1 MKNKTIKKYILSLI
15 ILLIFIVSLIF
26 ILNRY
31 EYKMYTKNYNDKI
44 NLIISNIKNRYP
56 NIEESDIIE
65 IINNE
70 EDSEDILSKYGID
83 SITKNDKVNN
93 KIRIISL
100 IIIITFDSL
109 IILIFYLY
117 DKNKSKKI
125 KEITKMISKINNR
138 QFDIDIN
145 DFNEGELSILKNEI
159 SKTTIMLRQVAD
171 NSVKDKLNLK
181 DSLGDISHQLKTP
194 LTSIT
199 IMIDNIL
206 DSPDMD
212 EKTRKKFLI
221 NIKREILN
229 INFLVM
235 SLLKLSK
242 FDANVVKFNK
252 ESVYLK
258 DIIIESIKNV
268 SMIKELKNITIK
280 VSGDDDIKLL
290 CDFKWQV
297 ESITNILKNSI
308 EHTSEY
314 GTVEVNYSENK
325 LYTRILIKD
334 NGKGINSDDLPHIF
348 DRFYKGENGSDDS
361 FGIGLSLSKTIIEKE
376 GGSIT
381 VKSTPNIGTIFTI
394 KYLKKTK
401 NIEI

>member
-15 ILLIFIVSLIF
+15 ILLIFNVSLIF

-44 NLIISNIKNRYP
+44 NSIISNIKNRYP

-159 SKTTIMLRQVAD
+159 SKTTTMLRQVAD

-206 DSPDMD
+206 DNSDMD

-280 VSGDDDIKLL
+280 VSGDDNIKLL

-334 NGKGINSDDLPHIF
+334 NGKGIDSDDLPHIF

-394 KYLKKTK
+394 KYLK
-401 NIEI
+401 

>member
-15 ILLIFIVSLIF
+15 ILLIFNVSLIF

-44 NLIISNIKNRYP
+44 NSIISNIKNRYP

-93 KIRIISL
+93 KVRIISL

-206 DSPDMD
+206 DSPDMN

-280 VSGDDDIKLL
+280 VSGDDNIKLL

-334 NGKGINSDDLPHIF
+334 NGKGIDSGDLPHIF
-348 DRFYKGENGSDDS
+348 DRFYKGKNGSDDS

-394 KYLKKTK
+394 KYLK
-401 NIEI
+401 

>member
-15 ILLIFIVSLIF
+15 ILLIFNVSLIF

-44 NLIISNIKNRYP
+44 NSIISNIKNKYP

-159 SKTTIMLRQVAD
+159 SKTTTMLRQVAD

-206 DSPDMD
+206 DNPDMN

-280 VSGDDDIKLL
+280 VSGDDNIKLL

-334 NGKGINSDDLPHIF
+334 NGKGIDNDDLPHIF

-394 KYLKKTK
+394 KYLK
-401 NIEI
+401 

>member
-15 ILLIFIVSLIF
+15 ILLIFNVSLIF

-44 NLIISNIKNRYP
+44 NTIISNIKNKYP
-56 NIEESDIIE
+56 DTEESDIIE
-65 IINNE
+65 IINSE

-171 NSVKDKLNLK
+171 NSINDKLNLK

-206 DSPDMD
+206 DNPDMD
-212 EKTRKKFLI
+212 EKTRKRFLI

-258 DIIIESIKNV
+258 DIINESIKNV

-280 VSGDDDIKLL
+280 VSGDDNIKLL

-308 EHTSEY
+308 EHTKEY
-314 GTVEVNYSENK
+314 GIVEVNYSENK

-334 NGKGINSDDLPHIF
+334 NGKGIDNDDLPHIF
-348 DRFYKGENGSDDS
+348 DRFYKGKNGSNDS

-394 KYLKKTK
+394 KYLK
-401 NIEI
+401 

>member
-15 ILLIFIVSLIF
+15 ILLIFNVSLIF

-44 NLIISNIKNRYP
+44 NSIISNIKNKYP
-56 NIEESDIIE
+56 NIEESDIVE

-206 DSPDMD
+206 DNPDMN

-280 VSGDDDIKLL
+280 VSGDDNIKLL

-348 DRFYKGENGSDDS
+348 DRFYKGKNGSDDS

-394 KYLKKTK
+394 KYLK
-401 NIEI
+401 

>member
-15 ILLIFIVSLIF
+15 ILLIFNVSLIF

-44 NLIISNIKNRYP
+44 NSIISNIKNKYP

-70 EDSEDILSKYGID
+70 EDSEDILSNYGID

-93 KIRIISL
+93 KVRIISL

-159 SKTTIMLRQVAD
+159 SKTTTMLRQVAD

-206 DSPDMD
+206 DNPDMN

-280 VSGDDDIKLL
+280 VSGDDNIKLL

-334 NGKGINSDDLPHIF
+334 NGKGIDNDDLPHIF

-394 KYLKKTK
+394 KYLK
-401 NIEI
+401 

>member
-15 ILLIFIVSLIF
+15 ILLIFNVSLIF

-44 NLIISNIKNRYP
+44 NSIISNIKNKYP

-70 EDSEDILSKYGID
+70 EDSEDILSNYGID

-93 KIRIISL
+93 KVRIISL

-159 SKTTIMLRQVAD
+159 SKTTTMLRQVAD

-206 DSPDMD
+206 DNPDMN

-280 VSGDDDIKLL
+280 VSGDDNIKLL

-334 NGKGINSDDLPHIF
+334 NGKGIDSGDLPHIF

-394 KYLKKTK
+394 KYLK
-401 NIEI
+401 

>member
-15 ILLIFIVSLIF
+15 ILLIFNVSLIF

-44 NLIISNIKNRYP
+44 NSIISNIKNKYP

-70 EDSEDILSKYGID
+70 EDSEDILSNYGID

-93 KIRIISL
+93 KVRIISL

-159 SKTTIMLRQVAD
+159 SKTTTMLRQVAD

-280 VSGDDDIKLL
+280 VSGDDNIKLL

-308 EHTSEY
+308 EHTSEC

-334 NGKGINSDDLPHIF
+334 NGKGIDSDDLPHIF

-394 KYLKKTK
+394 KYLK
-401 NIEI
+401 

>member
-15 ILLIFIVSLIF
+15 ILLIFNVSLIF

-44 NLIISNIKNRYP
+44 NSIISNIKNKYP

-70 EDSEDILSKYGID
+70 EDSEDIFSNYGID

-159 SKTTIMLRQVAD
+159 SKTTTMLRQVAD

-206 DSPDMD
+206 DNPDMN

-280 VSGDDDIKLL
+280 VSGDDNIKLL

-334 NGKGINSDDLPHIF
+334 NGKGIDSDDLPHIF

-394 KYLKKTK
+394 KYLK
-401 NIEI
+401 

>member
-15 ILLIFIVSLIF
+15 ILLIFNVSLIF

-44 NLIISNIKNRYP
+44 NSIISNIKNRYP

-206 DSPDMD
+206 DNPDMN

-229 INFLVM
+229 INFLVI

-280 VSGDDDIKLL
+280 VSGDDNIKLL

-334 NGKGINSDDLPHIF
+334 NGKGIDSDDLPHIF
-348 DRFYKGENGSDDS
+348 DRFYKGKNGSDDS

-394 KYLKKTK
+394 KYLK
-401 NIEI
+401 

>member
-15 ILLIFIVSLIF
+15 ILLIFNVSLIF

-44 NLIISNIKNRYP
+44 NTIISNIKNKYP

-93 KIRIISL
+93 KLRIISL

-159 SKTTIMLRQVAD
+159 SKTTTMLRQVAD

-206 DSPDMD
+206 DNPDMN

-280 VSGDDDIKLL
+280 VSGDDNIKLL

-334 NGKGINSDDLPHIF
+334 NGKGIDSDDLPHIF

-394 KYLKKTK
+394 KYLK
-401 NIEI
+401 

>member
-15 ILLIFIVSLIF
+15 ILLIFNVSLIF

-31 EYKMYTKNYNDKI
+31 EYKMYAKNYNDKI
-44 NLIISNIKNRYP
+44 NSIISNIKNRYP

-206 DSPDMD
+206 DSPDMN

-280 VSGDDDIKLL
+280 VSGDDNIKLL

-334 NGKGINSDDLPHIF
+334 NGKGIDSGDLPHIF
-348 DRFYKGENGSDDS
+348 DRFYKGKNGSDDS

-394 KYLKKTK
+394 KYLK
-401 NIEI
+401 

>member
-15 ILLIFIVSLIF
+15 ILLIFNVSLIF

-44 NLIISNIKNRYP
+44 NSIISNIKNKYP
-56 NIEESDIIE
+56 NIEESDIVE

-159 SKTTIMLRQVAD
+159 SKTTTMLRQVAD

-206 DSPDMD
+206 DNPDMN

-280 VSGDDDIKLL
+280 VSGDDNIKLL

-334 NGKGINSDDLPHIF
+334 NGKGIDSDDLPHIF
-348 DRFYKGENGSDDS
+348 DRFYKGKNGSDDS

-394 KYLKKTK
+394 KYLK
-401 NIEI
+401 

>member
-15 ILLIFIVSLIF
+15 ILLIFNVSLIF

-31 EYKMYTKNYNDKI
+31 EYKMYAKNYNDKI
-44 NLIISNIKNRYP
+44 NSIISNIKNKYP

-93 KIRIISL
+93 KVRIISL

-181 DSLGDISHQLKTP
+181 DSLGDISHQLKTL

-206 DSPDMD
+206 DNPDMN

-280 VSGDDDIKLL
+280 VSGDDNIKLL

-348 DRFYKGENGSDDS
+348 DRFYKGKNGSDDS

-376 GGSIT
+376 GGSII

-394 KYLKKTK
+394 KYLK
-401 NIEI
+401 

>member
-15 ILLIFIVSLIF
+15 ILLIFNISLIF

-44 NLIISNIKNRYP
+44 NSIISNIKNKYP

-93 KIRIISL
+93 KVRIISL

-159 SKTTIMLRQVAD
+159 SKTTTMLRQVAD

-206 DSPDMD
+206 DNPDMD

-280 VSGDDDIKLL
+280 VSGDDNIKLL

-314 GTVEVNYSENK
+314 GIVEVNYSENK

-334 NGKGINSDDLPHIF
+334 NGKGIDSDDLPHIF

-394 KYLKKTK
+394 KYLK
-401 NIEI
+401 

>member
-15 ILLIFIVSLIF
+15 ILLIFNISLIF

-44 NLIISNIKNRYP
+44 NSIISNIKNRYP

-212 EKTRKKFLI
+212 EKIRKKFLI

-258 DIIIESIKNV
+258 DIFIESIKNV

-280 VSGDDDIKLL
+280 VSGDDNIKLL

-348 DRFYKGENGSDDS
+348 DRFYKGKNGSDDS

-394 KYLKKTK
+394 KYLK
-401 NIEI
+401 

>member
-15 ILLIFIVSLIF
+15 ILLIFNVSLIF

-44 NLIISNIKNRYP
+44 NTIISNIKNKYP
-56 NIEESDIIE
+56 DIEESDIIE
-65 IINNE
+65 IINSE

-171 NSVKDKLNLK
+171 NSINDKLNLK

-206 DSPDMD
+206 DNPDMD

-258 DIIIESIKNV
+258 DIINESIKNV

-280 VSGDDDIKLL
+280 VSGDDNIKLL

-308 EHTSEY
+308 EHTKEY
-314 GTVEVNYSENK
+314 GIVEVNYSENK

-334 NGKGINSDDLPHIF
+334 NGKGIDSDDLPHIF
-348 DRFYKGENGSDDS
+348 DRFYKGENSSDDS

-394 KYLKKTK
+394 KYLK
-401 NIEI
+401 

>member
-15 ILLIFIVSLIF
+15 ILLIFNISLIF

-44 NLIISNIKNRYP
+44 NSIISNIKNKYP

-70 EDSEDILSKYGID
+70 KDSEDILSKYGID

-280 VSGDDDIKLL
+280 VSGDDNIKLL

-394 KYLKKTK
+394 KYLK
-401 NIEI
+401 

>member
-15 ILLIFIVSLIF
+15 ILLILNVSLIF

-44 NLIISNIKNRYP
+44 NTIISNIKNKYP
-56 NIEESDIIE
+56 DIEESDIIE

-70 EDSEDILSKYGID
+70 EDSEDILSKYGIN
-83 SITKNDKVNN
+83 SITKNDKLNN
-93 KIRIISL
+93 NIKIISL

-171 NSVKDKLNLK
+171 NSINDKLNLK

-206 DSPDMD
+206 DNPDMD
-212 EKTRKKFLI
+212 EKTRKRFLI

-258 DIIIESIKNV
+258 DIINESIKNV

-280 VSGDDDIKLL
+280 VSGDDNIKLL

-308 EHTSEY
+308 EHTKEY
-314 GTVEVNYSENK
+314 GIVEVNYSENK

-334 NGKGINSDDLPHIF
+334 NGKGIDNDDLPHIF
-348 DRFYKGENGSDDS
+348 DRFYKGKNGSNDS

-394 KYLKKTK
+394 KYLK
-401 NIEI
+401 

>member
-15 ILLIFIVSLIF
+15 ILLIFNVSLIF

-31 EYKMYTKNYNDKI
+31 EYKMYAKNYNDKI
-44 NLIISNIKNRYP
+44 NSIISNIKNKYP
-56 NIEESDIIE
+56 DIEESDIIE

-70 EDSEDILSKYGID
+70 EDSDDILSKYGID

-159 SKTTIMLRQVAD
+159 SKTTTMLRQVAD

-206 DSPDMD
+206 DSPDMN

-280 VSGDDDIKLL
+280 VSGDDNIKLL

-334 NGKGINSDDLPHIF
+334 NGKGIDSGDLPHIF

-394 KYLKKTK
+394 KYLK
-401 NIEI
+401 

>member
-15 ILLIFIVSLIF
+15 ILLILNVSLIF

-44 NLIISNIKNRYP
+44 NTIITNIKNKYP
-56 NIEESDIIE
+56 DIEESDIIE
-65 IINNE
+65 IINSE
-70 EDSEDILSKYGID
+70 EDSEDILNNYGIN
-83 SITKNDKVNN
+83 SITKNDKFNN
-93 KIRIISL
+93 KITIISL

-206 DSPDMD
+206 DNPDMD

-258 DIIIESIKNV
+258 DIINESIKNV

-280 VSGDDDIKLL
+280 VSGDDNIKLL

-308 EHTSEY
+308 EHTNEY

-334 NGKGINSDDLPHIF
+334 NGKGIDSDDLPHIF
-348 DRFYKGENGSDDS
+348 DRFYKGKNGSDDS

-394 KYLKKTK
+394 KYLK
-401 NIEI
+401 

>member
-15 ILLIFIVSLIF
+15 ILLIFNVSLIF

-44 NLIISNIKNRYP
+44 NSIISNIKNRYP

-65 IINNE
+65 IINSE
-70 EDSEDILSKYGID
+70 QDSEDILSKYGID

-93 KIRIISL
+93 MIRIISL

-206 DSPDMD
+206 DNPDMN

-280 VSGDDDIKLL
+280 VSGDDNIKLL

-334 NGKGINSDDLPHIF
+334 NGKGIDSDDLPHIF

-394 KYLKKTK
+394 KYLK
-401 NIEI
+401 

>member
-15 ILLIFIVSLIF
+15 ILLIFNVSLIF

-31 EYKMYTKNYNDKI
+31 EYKMYAKNYNDKI
-44 NLIISNIKNRYP
+44 NSIISNIKNRYP

-159 SKTTIMLRQVAD
+159 SKTTTMLRQVAD

-280 VSGDDDIKLL
+280 VSGDDNIKLL

-334 NGKGINSDDLPHIF
+334 NGKGIDSDDLPHIF
-348 DRFYKGENGSDDS
+348 DRFYKGKNGSDDS

-394 KYLKKTK
+394 KYLK
-401 NIEI
+401 

>member
-15 ILLIFIVSLIF
+15 ILLIFNVSLIF

-44 NLIISNIKNRYP
+44 NSIISNIKNRYP

-206 DSPDMD
+206 DNPDMN

-280 VSGDDDIKLL
+280 VSGDDNIKLL

-394 KYLKKTK
+394 KYLK
-401 NIEI
+401 

>member
-15 ILLIFIVSLIF
+15 ILLILNISLIF

-44 NLIISNIKNRYP
+44 NTIISNIKNKYP
-56 NIEESDIIE
+56 DIEESDIIE
-65 IINNE
+65 IINSE

-138 QFDIDIN
+138 QFDININ

-171 NSVKDKLNLK
+171 NSINDKLNLK

-206 DSPDMD
+206 DNPDMD
-212 EKTRKKFLI
+212 EKTRKRFLI
-221 NIKREILN
+221 NIKREIVN

-258 DIIIESIKNV
+258 DIINESIKNV

-280 VSGDDDIKLL
+280 VSGDDNIKLL

-308 EHTSEY
+308 EHTKEY
-314 GTVEVNYSENK
+314 GIVEVNYSENK

-334 NGKGINSDDLPHIF
+334 NGKGIDSDDLPHIF
-348 DRFYKGENGSDDS
+348 DRFYKGKNGSNDS

-394 KYLKKTK
+394 KYLK
-401 NIEI
+401 

>member
-15 ILLIFIVSLIF
+15 ILLIFNVSLIF

-44 NLIISNIKNRYP
+44 NSIISNIKNKYP

-159 SKTTIMLRQVAD
+159 SKTTTMLRQVAD

-206 DSPDMD
+206 DNPDMN

-280 VSGDDDIKLL
+280 VSGDDNIKLL

-334 NGKGINSDDLPHIF
+334 NGKGIDSDDLPHIF

-394 KYLKKTK
+394 KYLK
-401 NIEI
+401 

>member
-15 ILLIFIVSLIF
+15 ILLIFNVSLLF

-44 NLIISNIKNRYP
+44 NSIISSIKNKYLDV
-56 NIEESDIIE
+56 EESDIIE
-65 IINNE
+65 IINSE
-70 EDSEDILSKYGID
+70 QDSEDILSNYGID

-159 SKTTIMLRQVAD
+159 SKTTTMLRQVAD

-206 DSPDMD
+206 DNPDMD

-280 VSGDDDIKLL
+280 VSGDDNIKLL

-308 EHTSEY
+308 EHTKEY

-334 NGKGINSDDLPHIF
+334 NGKGIDSDDLPHIF

-394 KYLKKTK
+394 KYLK
-401 NIEI
+401 

>member
-15 ILLIFIVSLIF
+15 ILLIFNVSLIF

-31 EYKMYTKNYNDKI
+31 EYKMYAKNYNDKI
-44 NLIISNIKNRYP
+44 NSIISNIKNRYP

-206 DSPDMD
+206 DSPDMN

-235 SLLKLSK
+235 SFLKLSK

-280 VSGDDDIKLL
+280 VSGDDNIKLL

-334 NGKGINSDDLPHIF
+334 NGKGIDSGDLPHIF

-394 KYLKKTK
+394 KYLK
-401 NIEI
+401 

>member
-15 ILLIFIVSLIF
+15 ILLIFNISLIF

-31 EYKMYTKNYNDKI
+31 EYKTYAKNYNDKI
-44 NLIISNIKNRYP
+44 NSIISSIKDKYP
-56 NIEESDIIE
+56 DIEESDIIE
-65 IINNE
+65 IINSE
-70 EDSEDILSKYGID
+70 ENSEDILNKYGIN
-83 SITKNDKVNN
+83 SIKLNDKVNN
-93 KIRIISL
+93 KITIISL

-125 KEITKMISKINNR
+125 KEIIKMISKINNR

-206 DSPDMD
+206 DNPDMD

-258 DIIIESIKNV
+258 DIINESIKNV

-280 VSGDDDIKLL
+280 VSGDDNIKLL

-334 NGKGINSDDLPHIF
+334 NGKGIDSDDLPHIF
-348 DRFYKGENGSDDS
+348 DRFYKGKNGSNDS

-394 KYLKKTK
+394 KYLK
-401 NIEI
+401 

>member
-15 ILLIFIVSLIF
+15 ILLIFNVSLIF

-31 EYKMYTKNYNDKI
+31 EYKMYAKNYNDKI
-44 NLIISNIKNRYP
+44 NSIISNIKNKYP

-159 SKTTIMLRQVAD
+159 SKTTTMLRQVAD

-206 DSPDMD
+206 DNPDMD
-212 EKTRKKFLI
+212 EKTRKRFLI

-242 FDANVVKFNK
+242 FDANVVRFNK

-258 DIIIESIKNV
+258 DIIKESIKNV

-280 VSGDDDIKLL
+280 VSGDDNIKLL

-308 EHTSEY
+308 EHTKEY
-314 GTVEVNYSENK
+314 GIVEVNYSENK

-334 NGKGINSDDLPHIF
+334 NGKGIDSDDLPHIF

-376 GGSIT
+376 GGSII

-394 KYLKKTK
+394 KYLK
-401 NIEI
+401 

>member
-15 ILLIFIVSLIF
+15 ILLIFNVSLIF

-31 EYKMYTKNYNDKI
+31 EYKMYAKNYNDKI
-44 NLIISNIKNRYP
+44 NSIISNIKNKYP

-206 DSPDMD
+206 DNPDMD
-212 EKTRKKFLI
+212 EKIRKKFLI

-280 VSGDDDIKLL
+280 VSGDDNIKLL

-334 NGKGINSDDLPHIF
+334 NGKGIDSDDLPHIF

-394 KYLKKTK
+394 KYLK
-401 NIEI
+401 

>member
-15 ILLIFIVSLIF
+15 ILLIFNVSLIF

-44 NLIISNIKNRYP
+44 NSIISNIKNRYP

-394 KYLKKTK
+394 KYLK
-401 NIEI
+401 

>member
-15 ILLIFIVSLIF
+15 ILLIFNVSLIF

-44 NLIISNIKNRYP
+44 NSIISNIKNRYP

-109 IILIFYLY
+109 IILILYLY

-159 SKTTIMLRQVAD
+159 SKTTTMLRQVAD

-206 DSPDMD
+206 DSPDMN

-280 VSGDDDIKLL
+280 VSGDDNIKLL

-334 NGKGINSDDLPHIF
+334 NGKGIDSDDLPHIF

-394 KYLKKTK
+394 KYLK
-401 NIEI
+401 

>member
-15 ILLIFIVSLIF
+15 ILLIFNVSLIF

-31 EYKMYTKNYNDKI
+31 EYKMYAKNYNDKI
-44 NLIISNIKNRYP
+44 NSIISNIKNRYP

-159 SKTTIMLRQVAD
+159 SKTTTMLRQVAD

-206 DSPDMD
+206 DNPDMD
-212 EKTRKKFLI
+212 EKIRKKFLI

-280 VSGDDDIKLL
+280 VSGDDNIKLL

-334 NGKGINSDDLPHIF
+334 NGKGIDSGDLPHIF

-394 KYLKKTK
+394 KYLK
-401 NIEI
+401 

>member
-15 ILLIFIVSLIF
+15 ILLIFNVSLIF

-44 NLIISNIKNRYP
+44 NTIISNIKNKYP

-159 SKTTIMLRQVAD
+159 SKTTTMLRQVAD

-206 DSPDMD
+206 DSPDMN

-280 VSGDDDIKLL
+280 VSGDDNIKLL

-334 NGKGINSDDLPHIF
+334 NGKGIDSGDLPHIF

-394 KYLKKTK
+394 KYLK
-401 NIEI
+401 

>member
-15 ILLIFIVSLIF
+15 ILLIFNISLIF

-44 NLIISNIKNRYP
+44 NSIISNIKNKYP

-93 KIRIISL
+93 KLRIISL

-109 IILIFYLY
+109 IILIFYLC

-206 DSPDMD
+206 DNPDMD
-212 EKTRKKFLI
+212 EKTRKRFLI

-242 FDANVVKFNK
+242 FDANVVRFNK

-258 DIIIESIKNV
+258 DIIKESIKNV

-280 VSGDDDIKLL
+280 VSGDDNIKLL

-308 EHTSEY
+308 EHTKEY
-314 GTVEVNYSENK
+314 GIVEVNYSENK

-334 NGKGINSDDLPHIF
+334 NGKGIDSDDLPHIF

-394 KYLKKTK
+394 KYLK
-401 NIEI
+401 

>member
-15 ILLIFIVSLIF
+15 ILLIFNVSLIF

-44 NLIISNIKNRYP
+44 NSIISNIKNRYP

-159 SKTTIMLRQVAD
+159 SKTTTMLRQVAD

-206 DSPDMD
+206 DNPDMN

-252 ESVYLK
+252 ESIYLK

-280 VSGDDDIKLL
+280 VSGDDNIKLL

-348 DRFYKGENGSDDS
+348 DRFYKGKNGSDDS

-394 KYLKKTK
+394 KYLK
-401 NIEI
+401 

>member
-15 ILLIFIVSLIF
+15 ILLIFNISLIF

-44 NLIISNIKNRYP
+44 NSIISNIKNKYP

-93 KIRIISL
+93 KLRIISL

-206 DSPDMD
+206 DNPDMD

-280 VSGDDDIKLL
+280 VSGDDNIKLL

-334 NGKGINSDDLPHIF
+334 NGKGIDSDDLPHIF
-348 DRFYKGENGSDDS
+348 DRFYKGKNGSDDS

-394 KYLKKTK
+394 KYLK
-401 NIEI
+401 